1 MGPETSP
8 GRGLHLGGVR
18 INMRARSILMQ
29 IRTTPTETRDQR
41 RQRILELIQ
50 HHTIRNQAGLQ
61 QRLEE
66 AGLAVN
72 QATLSRDL
80 RDLGVHKGPEGYE
93 LPAAASLTQAVS
105 GGSLWHALQ
114 AWLLNATAAQN
125 LVVLKTPPSCAQP
138 LALALDRA
146 VRDARALP
154 GLVGTIAGD
163 DTVLAICQDANKARS
178 LVRRLLTQKDGTA

>member
-1 MGPETSP
+1 
-8 GRGLHLGGVR
+8 
-18 INMRARSILMQ
+18 
-29 IRTTPTETRDQR
+29 
-41 RQRILELIQ
+41 
-50 HHTIRNQAGLQ
+50 
-61 QRLEE
+61 
-66 AGLAVN
+66 
-72 QATLSRDL
+72 
-80 RDLGVHKGPEGYE
+80 
-93 LPAAASLTQAVS
+93 AASLTQAVS

-114 AWLLNATAAQN
+114 AWMLDATAAQN

-178 LVRRLLTQKDGTA
+178 LVRRLLTQKEGSA